1 MLLPV
6 VLSFFCLFPFPYSV
20 SFHHVSPLARG
31 QQSRPHLH
39 QVVSPGGGETPREI
53 DSNTTGSVYHSTKE
67 NQRDSNAVLKTKT
80 TSDSPYNLLWS
91 PGMLRKVAWT
101 GLGLAMAHRFGPR
114 LIPASVLQGLRQ
126 HHTLSF
132 LSLANSPIHCW
143 MHQLGLPL
151 LASACCLLQLVLN
164 ALSVGCAGFNKHLGP
179 VRPYFVSLLLYLSI
193 VEYYSGSS
201 RRRPLQLLLRW
212 TIALLPELLFAW
224 NNNNNRMIV
233 RKQRPRN
240 NNAVDDQRTTTTIRL
255 EVPTM
260 GCVACIN
267 AIQNAV
273 SRVEGVESVS
283 SHLLQETGGE
293 TVVRLSSSPDG
304 TSVAVTEQMIVQ
316 AIADSGF
323 PGAKVMAQSG

>member
-6 VLSFFCLFPFPYSV
+6 VLAFFCLFPFPYSV

-31 QQSRPHLH
+31 QQCRPHLH
-39 QVVSPGGGETPREI
+39 QVSPGGGETPHRETG
-53 DSNTTGSVYHSTKE
+53 NTTGLVYHSTKK
-67 NQRDSNAVLKTKT
+67 NQRDSSSAVLKTKT
-80 TSDSPYNLLWS
+80 TSVDSPYNLLWS

-101 GLGLAMAHRFGPR
+101 GLGLAVAHRFGPR

-126 HHTLSF
+126 HNPLSF
-132 LSLANSPIHCW
+132 LSSANNPIHCW

-164 ALSVGCAGFNKHLGP
+164 ALSIGCAGFNKHLGP

-193 VEYYSGSS
+193 VDYYSGS
-201 RRRPLQLLLRW
+201 RQRPLQLLFRW

-224 NNNNNRMIV
+224 NNNRMIV
-233 RKQRPRN
+233 PQKQRPRTN
-240 NNAVDDQRTTTTIRL
+240 NVNDIERTTMTIKL
-255 EVPTM
+255 VVPTM

-273 SRVEGVESVS
+273 SRVDGVESVS
-283 SHLLQETGGE
+283 SHLQETGGE
-293 TVVRLSSSPDG
+293 TVVRLSSPNGS
-304 TSVAVTEQMIVQ
+304 SVAVTEQMIVK

-323 PGAKVMAQSG
+323 PGAKVIAQNG